1 MQNAYFLSLDIK
13 HVNERD
19 EEKIILCFR
28 EKDVGGEG
36 EFHSTVKMTVDIP
49 LKKGKWEDGEPMNA

>member
-19 EEKIILCFR
+19 EEKIILC

-49 LKKGKWEDGEPMNA
+49 LKKRK